1 MSSRS
6 SLNSLLGGAF
16 VAGAALV
23 TLGFAGREGGVP
35 LQTPA
40 ELVATYDNLA
50 DIILAAN
57 KGEENIVRS
66 IIALTHSHAMGVMGG
81 LRQTLKS
88 GDAKAAKKGLEDL
101 ADLVGQLS
109 TEGDNSVG
117 KIRKRLLEGGH
128 HHNAAGEAQ
137 GVFEEG
143 YVIVTRAAKKAFLEA
158 SQAIGQ
164 LSRSPKLED
173 LETQWAKVEETYA
186 GLMKKK

>member
-23 TLGFAGREGGVP
+23 AFGFAGREAGVP

-40 ELVATYDNLA
+40 ELVATYDNIA

-57 KGEENIVRS
+57 KSEDNIVRS
-66 IIALTHSHAMGVMGG
+66 ILALTHSHATGVMSS
-81 LRQTLKS
+81 LRQTLKA
-88 GDAKAAKKGLEDL
+88 GDAKAAKNGLEVL

-117 KIRKRLLEGGH
+117 KVRKRLLEGGH

-137 GVFEEG
+137 GVYEEG
-143 YVIVTRAAKKAFLEA
+143 YVVVTRAAKKTFLEA

-164 LSRSPKLED
+164 LSRSPKIED
-173 LETQWAKVEETYA
+173 LEAQWAKVEETYA
-186 GLMKKK
+186 GLLKKK